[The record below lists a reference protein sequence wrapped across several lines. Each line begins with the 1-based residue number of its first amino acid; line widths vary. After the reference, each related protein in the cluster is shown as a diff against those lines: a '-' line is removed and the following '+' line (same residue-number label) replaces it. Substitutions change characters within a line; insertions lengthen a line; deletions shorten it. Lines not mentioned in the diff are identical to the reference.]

1 MPLYLGHIEGGA
13 IQGDLYLQQSN
24 VCKTPY
30 EYNTTNFIG
39 YGDHGQ
45 YIYRAPDNCGG
56 ESFEVIDGN
65 PKGYSGPVYGNDPRE
80 NLPIISQPTESNS
93 PPVSYPLMEMFS
105 APTEVS
111 SSTENTGVVP
121 PIHQRGGAGGLVA
134 PAISPQEATAI
145 DQSTD
150 AFLQLLNEN
159 NLQSRTD
166 MISGMMKQWLIGAT
180 LGAMAVKSA
189 IHDQQ
194 FDAEANKLIDSVTN
208 LKPVAPMPLP
218 PRTFIPQISETYGG
232 SDHVV

>member
-1 MPLYLGHIEGGA
+1 MPLYLGHIEGGSLE
-13 IQGDLYLQQSN
+13 GELYLE
-24 VCKTPY
+24 TP
-30 EYNTTNFIG
+30 
-39 YGDHGQ
+39 
-45 YIYRAPDNCGG
+45 
-56 ESFEVIDGN
+56 
-65 PKGYSGPVYGNDPRE
+65 
-80 NLPIISQPTESNS
+80 
-93 PPVSYPLMEMFS
+93 
-105 APTEVS
+105 S
-111 SSTENTGVVP
+111 SSPIDPHFYKLPEPPTSQNTGVVP

-150 AFLQLLNEN
+150 AFVELLNQN

-208 LKPVAPMPLP
+208 LKPVAPMPMP
-218 PRTFIPQISETYGG
+218 PRIFIPQISETYGG